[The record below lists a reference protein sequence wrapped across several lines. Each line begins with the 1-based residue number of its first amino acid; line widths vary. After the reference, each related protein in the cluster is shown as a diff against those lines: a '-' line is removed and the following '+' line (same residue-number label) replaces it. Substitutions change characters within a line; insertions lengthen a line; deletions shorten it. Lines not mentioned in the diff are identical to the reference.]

1 MIRMTQIKVPVER
14 LLKEAPPELV
24 KHGVIGVEEERL
36 IRQAAAAALRIR
48 PEKIKGLA
56 VRRKSID
63 ARRKQSVQYIYQVD
77 LATAGERSLL
87 KRYGKK
93 DARLIDDISSV
104 GTADGGYD
112 TEGHDNGDAVPRT
125 DNGSRKMAFKPRPV
139 VVGMGPAGLFAALTL
154 AEAGLAPLVLER
166 GADVE
171 QRQELVERFWNTG
184 ELDPDTNVQFGEGGA
199 GTFSDGKLNTLVK
212 DPDGRGRK
220 VLETFVEY
228 GAPSEILYLQ
238 KPHIGTDRLRGVVKN
253 IRERI
258 LALGGEVCFETELC
272 RAVWEEGCLREI
284 VVRENI
290 AKHGGEETCRQ
301 IAEGKEKI
309 TRRERRIP
317 CDTLILATGHSARNT
332 IATLYQD
339 GLKME
344 AKPFAVGV
352 RVEHPQEMIGIC
364 QYGEWHEKLPT
375 ADYKLTYQAQSGRG
389 VYSFCM
395 CPGGYVVNASS
406 EQGRLA
412 VNGMSNY
419 NRDGRNANSAIVVTV
434 APEDFIQCLPENVP
448 TGQQGDDVAGVV
460 EQMPGGEV
468 HPLAGFSFQRRWE
481 EAAFREGHGDIP
493 VQLLAD
499 YLQNR
504 ESTGFGGVLPCMKGG
519 YRLAN
524 IRNILPEE
532 VGADIAEGMTAFGRK
547 IRGYDREDALLSG
560 IESRT
565 SSSVRI
571 LRDESLQSNVRG
583 IYPCG
588 EGAGYAG
595 GITSA
600 AMDGI
605 RVAQAVMDGVFD
617 TSEMR

>member
-24 KHGVIGVEEERL
+24 RHGVIGAEEERL

-48 PEKIKGLA
+48 PEKIKELA

-77 LATAGERSLL
+77 LAAAGERSLL

-93 DARLIDDISSV
+93 DARLIDDISLV
-104 GTADGGYD
+104 GTVDGGCD
-112 TEGHDNGDAVPRT
+112 TEGHDKGDAVLRT
-125 DNGSRKMAFKPRPV
+125 DDSSRKVASKPRPV

-184 ELDPDTNVQFGEGGA
+184 DLDPDTNVQFGEGGA

-290 AKHGGEETCRQ
+290 AKHDGEETCRQ
-301 IAEGKEKI
+301 IAEGKKNI
-309 TRRERRIP
+309 TRRERRIS

-352 RVEHPQEMIGIC
+352 RVEHPQEMIGMC

-419 NRDGRNANSAIVVTV
+419 SRDGRNANSAIVVTV
-434 APEDFIQCLPENVP
+434 APEDFIQCLPEA
-448 TGQQGDDVAGVV
+448 GQQGDDVARVT
-460 EQMPGGEV
+460 ERMPGGEV

-519 YRLAN
+519 YRLGN

-532 VGADIAEGMTAFGRK
+532 IGADIAEGMTAFGRK
-547 IRGYDREDALLSG
+547 IQGYDREDALLSG

-565 SSSVRI
+565 SSPVRI

-617 TSEMR
+617 VSGMR